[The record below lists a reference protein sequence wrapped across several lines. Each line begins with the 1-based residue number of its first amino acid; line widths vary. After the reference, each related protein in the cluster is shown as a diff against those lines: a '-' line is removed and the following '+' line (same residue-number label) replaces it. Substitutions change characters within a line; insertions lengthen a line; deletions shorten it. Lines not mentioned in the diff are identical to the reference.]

1 MKAKRST
8 RSKTLS
14 RRAKTTSRSTRN
26 TKAKKRVLAIN
37 KTKKPVIARKKTA
50 MHPAA
55 KPALKPKL
63 APKSAEP
70 EKLGDNNTPFAAL
83 NDEFALANAWEILG
97 DEEYLLDDE
106 VWNTLYHRIKLQLLQ
121 ASYSFRIETDG
132 LTLSAYAVTPM
143 PAFRSEHE
151 PGYLN
156 TGSFTLLNPELPG
169 IIFDLKVSASD
180 SALLLDWNV
189 RRKDAAV
196 SAGHIALY
204 LDGELVDA
212 MNLVQNRAHLEI
224 TREDLGDASFFF
236 LDSDTGRQ
244 TKILALNI

>member
-8 RSKTLS
+8 RTKAPS
-14 RRAKTTSRSTRN
+14 RRAKTTARSSQNSKSKKRSLPIN
-26 TKAKKRVLAIN
+26 KAKKS
-37 KTKKPVIARKKTA
+37 VIARKKNNL
-50 MHPAA
+50 HPATKA
-55 KPALKPKL
+55 AVKPKL
-63 APKSAEP
+63 SPKSTEP
-70 EKLGDNNTPFAAL
+70 EQLQNNNSPFAAL
-83 NDEFALANAWEILG
+83 NDEYALANAWEILG

-132 LTLSAYAVTPM
+132 MTLSAYAVTPM
-143 PAFRSEHE
+143 PAFRSDHE

-156 TGSFTLLNPELPG
+156 TGNFTLLNPELPG
-169 IIFDLKVSASD
+169 VIFDLKVSASD

-189 RRKDAAV
+189 RRKDASP

-212 MNLVQNRAHLEI
+212 MNLLQNRAQLEL
-224 TREDLGDASFFF
+224 TRDDMGDASFYF

-244 TKILALNI
+244 TKILTLTI